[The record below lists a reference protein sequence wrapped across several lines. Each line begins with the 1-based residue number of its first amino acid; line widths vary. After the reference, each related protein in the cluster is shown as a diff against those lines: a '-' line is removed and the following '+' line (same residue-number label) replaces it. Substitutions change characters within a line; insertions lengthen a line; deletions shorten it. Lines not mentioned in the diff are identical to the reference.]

1 MEPKL
6 EDNLIFFGKR
16 KKALLVKK
24 MEHDLDFLEF
34 LGNKK
39 TTSILRKTEDNLY
52 LNKMSYNLNF
62 LKDERGP
69 KFAVKWKPTSISLQ
83 MEVYLNFC
91 RIEDDL
97 KVFLHG
103 RKSLTLTR

>member
-1 MEPKL
+1 
-6 EDNLIFFGKR
+6 
-16 KKALLVKK
+16 

-69 KFAVKWKPTSISLQ
+69 QFAVKWKPTSISLQ

-91 RIEDDL
+91 RIEDESFYMEENLWLLLGELPDMVGL
-97 KVFLHG
+97 STTIF
-103 RKSLTLTR
+103 